1 MHAEGRGEPSGAGAV
16 VRKLAV
22 DELQSV
28 SAGALFYAN
37 DTRARLTLGP
47 QLSAAVDLILMH
59 LFLKCMQTLQNHK
72 LSCRCSIFMNE
83 V

>member
-1 MHAEGRGEPSGAGAV
+1 MESCEESSGAGAV

-47 QLSAAVDLILMH
+47 QLSAAVDLNSNSFISKMYVN
-59 LFLKCMQTLQNHK
+59 FEK
-72 LSCRCSIFMNE
+72 S
-83 V
+83 